1 MRSRL
6 LGLGFPE
13 QSIRH
18 QVQEVVRDSRRD
30 AVFLWWVRG
39 GIAPVLRLEIESTK
53 DDAGADV
60 PGDPKIGRA
69 TIGLTPKTIGIPP
82 L

>member
-6 LGLGFPE
+6 LRLGFPE
-13 QSIRH
+13 LSIRH
-18 QVQEVVRDSRRD
+18 QVEEVVRSRHD

-53 DDAGADV
+53 DDAGAEV
-60 PGDPKIGRA
+60 PGDPKIG
-69 TIGLTPKTIGIPP
+69 
-82 L
+82 